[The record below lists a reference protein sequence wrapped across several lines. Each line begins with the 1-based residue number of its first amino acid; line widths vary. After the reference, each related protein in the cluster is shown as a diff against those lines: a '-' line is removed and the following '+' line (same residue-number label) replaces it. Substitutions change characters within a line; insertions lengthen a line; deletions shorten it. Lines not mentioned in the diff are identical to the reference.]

1 MDKKELHD
9 SINALFRKFWSLDYS
24 NDEEISKWFKQ
35 WEELT
40 DVLKTW
46 AEDWSKTDTSKKS
59 NTSAEKR
66 DLPVVED
73 GERIELKSK

>member
-24 NDEEISKWFKQ
+24 NDEETSKWFKQ

-46 AEDWSKTDTSKKS
+46 AEDWSKTDTSKKA
-59 NTSAEKR
+59 NTSDEKR
-66 DLPVVED
+66 DLPVVEE